1 MAAERTMCHPG
12 TKSARPFIAS
22 PSPNGDWFW
31 QSHFVPEFTAR
42 FEEAGA
48 MGRSCQ
54 FHRLLS
60 LHSKV
65 WSTIN
70 KRTSRSGPWASVV
83 GQRGALPP
91 GFWNFIFL
99 LYFSQKKDRFLSFEK
114 EKWKSHH
121 FWPPWKNVCG
131 YRWKN
136 PLVGPGKNPS
146 DNHGL
151 DTPLACAIFSKLHR
165 FTTREERSTRDEELR
180 VHKARLQEGVR
191 QMEGRISWR
200 RQHLWSLHARGAC
213 YRPQPP
219 RTKKNSGIR
228 SYFPG
233 VYTSCRISSQTM
245 LVRFLHFL
253 HAPNITPQDLDKNT
267 SICDP

>member
-1 MAAERTMCHPG
+1 MGIGSGAERG
-12 TKSARPFIAS
+12 LA
-22 PSPNGDWFW
+22 
-31 QSHFVPEFTAR
+31 
-42 FEEAGA
+42 
-48 MGRSCQ
+48 
-54 FHRLLS
+54 
-60 LHSKV
+60 
-65 WSTIN
+65 
-70 KRTSRSGPWASVV
+70 PWILKFYFSI
-83 GQRGALPP
+83 
-91 GFWNFIFL
+91 IFL
-99 LYFSQKKDRFLSFEK
+99 AKKKIVFLVSRRKNENLIIFG
-114 EKWKSHH
+114 
-121 FWPPWKNVCG
+121 PPWKNVCG

-151 DTPLACAIFSKLHR
+151 DTPLACAIFRKLHH

-219 RTKKNSGIR
+219 RAKKNSGIR